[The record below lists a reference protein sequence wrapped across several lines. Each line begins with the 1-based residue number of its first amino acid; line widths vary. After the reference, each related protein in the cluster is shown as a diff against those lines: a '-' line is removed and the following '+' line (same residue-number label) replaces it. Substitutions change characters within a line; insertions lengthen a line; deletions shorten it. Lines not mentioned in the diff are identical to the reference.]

1 MRRQFARCV
10 RVLTIAA
17 FSLAGGVA
25 GCSGGGSQTAMP
37 SRPAPSPSISAP
49 GILEDAHATL
59 IVPQTSGGKTT
70 TPTPE
75 TTVESAA
82 FVPGSGPAS
91 DTYQTLDVYDLDS
104 GSYVAS
110 VPTLIPNN
118 RSYFVRRVLTSPN
131 GATCYEVAQSG
142 SSSGT
147 WLVNQTVFPTASP
160 EAMARPK
167 RKPADL
173 LPIVTPTLIGPFSG
187 NVIDAATLGNGV
199 ILVLVSDPANP
210 SQLISLEQIN
220 GANKTILPTNF
231 GPDYADAV
239 QADTATS
246 NYAVIGRSSG
256 ATSIVDSSGNIVET
270 FPEPT
275 PSPSPAPYVA
285 FIRAGN
291 QGLTTSGSVSGAFG
305 SRESDA
311 SGSFTL
317 SPAVQ
322 FQSLTGGSPIVQ
334 LVPTTT
340 YGAPIIN
347 HEGTILYDIGNPSTS
362 TTSPTVTLIAI
373 NLATLAVTSTP
384 VNVPNMTPIPTING
398 QFGITFDDSEI
409 VIPATIGNPESPSY
423 SPAGGVLL
431 YDAKTLAYKG
441 SITQTNTAYANGLV
455 TR

>member
-1 MRRQFARCV
+1 
-10 RVLTIAA
+10 
-17 FSLAGGVA
+17 
-25 GCSGGGSQTAMP
+25 
-37 SRPAPSPSISAP
+37 
-49 GILEDAHATL
+49 
-59 IVPQTSGGKTT
+59 
-70 TPTPE
+70 
-75 TTVESAA
+75 
-82 FVPGSGPAS
+82 
-91 DTYQTLDVYDLDS
+91 
-104 GSYVAS
+104 
-110 VPTLIPNN
+110 
-118 RSYFVRRVLTSPN
+118 VLTSPN

-147 WLVNQTVFPTASP
+147 WLVNQTVFPTASS
-160 EAMARPK
+160 ETMARPK

-210 SQLISLEQIN
+210 SQYISLEEIN
-220 GANKTILPTNF
+220 GTSKTILPTNF

-256 ATSIVDSSGNIVET
+256 ATSIVDSSGNIVQT

-285 FIRAGN
+285 FVRAAN
-291 QGLTTSGSVSGAFG
+291 QGLTTSGSVSAAFG
-305 SRESDA
+305 SQESDA

-322 FQSLTGGSPIVQ
+322 FQSLTGGSPTVQ

-373 NLATLAVTSTP
+373 NLATLAVTSTA
-384 VNVPNMTPIPTING
+384 VNVPNMTPIPTLNG

-409 VIPATIGNPESPSY
+409 VIPATTGNPESPSY

-441 SITQTNTAYANGLV
+441 SITQSNTAYGNGLV